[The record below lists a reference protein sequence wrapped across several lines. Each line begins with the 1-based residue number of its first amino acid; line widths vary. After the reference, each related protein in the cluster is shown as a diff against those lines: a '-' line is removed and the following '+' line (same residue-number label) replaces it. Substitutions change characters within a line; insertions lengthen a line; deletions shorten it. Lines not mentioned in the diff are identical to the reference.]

1 MKAKRA
7 LKEQSIEFEEV
18 EAGSQLELLNKIK
31 QTTGKRTVPQVCKRG
46 KAGRLVGAHSKRHP
60 GAATHIYTCC

>member
-31 QTTGKRTVPQVCKRG
+31 QTTGKRTVPQVCNRG
-46 KAGRLVGAHSKRHP
+46 NAGLVGAAVKRQI
-60 GAATHIYTCC
+60 GAAGCLHFRTC

>member
-7 LKEQSIEFEEV
+7 LKEQSIEYEEV

-31 QTTGKRTVPQVCKRG
+31 QTTGKRTVPQVCNSG
-46 KAGRLVGAHSKRHP
+46 NAGRIVGAHSERHP
-60 GAATHIYTCC
+60 GAATHVWTCC

>member
-18 EAGSQLELLNKIK
+18 EAGSQLELLNRIK
-31 QTTGKRTVPQVCKRG
+31 QTTGKRTVPQVCSGGNAG
-46 KAGRLVGAHSKRHP
+46 KL
-60 GAATHIYTCC
+60 

>member
-7 LKEQSIEFEEV
+7 LKEQSIAFEEV

-31 QTTGKRTVPQVCKRG
+31 QTTGKRTVPQVCNGG
-46 KAGRLVGAHSKRHP
+46 KLMGARSDEAHP
-60 GAATHIYTCC
+60 CP